1 MSEII
6 FPWMDILNTKKLI
19 CSGGVFLNV
28 KLNQF
33 LWDAKQ
39 VKDLWIYPNCGDAG
53 LTVGACLNIY
63 HSNFDQQINKL
74 DNLYKGEEYNN
85 EYIKNILDER
95 SIAYQYFK
103 NIAKETAFY
112 LNKNYVVGWFQ
123 GRMEAGPRAL
133 GNRSILMS
141 PLIGKNQDLINKK
154 IKFRESFRPFCPSVI

>member
-1 MSEII
+1 MPNVSSPMVIDSCI
-6 FPWMDILNTKKLI
+6 NLPYKVSLLTKISFNPSFCSFFATKKLI

-112 LNKNYVVGWFQ
+112 LNKNYV
-123 GRMEAGPRAL
+123 
-133 GNRSILMS
+133 
-141 PLIGKNQDLINKK
+141 
-154 IKFRESFRPFCPSVI
+154 